1 MEADRFM
8 RKVVSMFFAFLL
20 IFTLALP
27 VQADSKEPAIYY
39 NGNLV
44 ELEQPAFVEN
54 NKTYVPIRGY
64 FQGLD
69 YEVTFS
75 KKNKTITV
83 DYYGYESVI
92 NLVTGQ
98 VTEYD
103 EVIVE
108 KLNLITRHNTVYAP
122 IRELEPIALV
132 VVKFDSATQSIFVED
147 EFYFDESE
155 YEEDYF
161 EQFYNQNKKPSEG
174 FLWKVQKDNKIVYL
188 LGSIHVG
195 DVNLYPLRDE
205 INDAFDQ
212 SEVLVTEIDLSKEY
226 GEELEDELVKLIY
239 YTDKTLL
246 KDHVS
251 PATYAKIAK
260 FANEVELDMD
270 EVDVMQ
276 VWFINYL
283 ISTYYNSYGSQLDA
297 FYGIDLHFTFKAYN
311 KGIANWE
318 LESVMDQYKMLQGFS
333 PALQEEM
340 LVAELNAFYNDD
352 EGNEDVFTE
361 KELMQMWKDGNI
373 AQLEQLVHETKSF
386 SQEYYN
392 GLVKNRNI
400 GMVKKIEQYLNSDNE
415 KVFFVIAGAL
425 HMVGPDGIVTLLEQQ
440 GYTVEKL

>member
-8 RKVVSMFFAFLL
+8 KKVVSMFFAFLL

-260 FANEVELDMD
+260 FADEVELDMD

>member
-75 KKNKTITV
+75 KKNKNITV

-108 KLNLITRHNTVYAP
+108 KLNLISRHNTVYAP

-400 GMVKKIEQYLNSDNE
+400 GMVKKIEQYLNSDDE